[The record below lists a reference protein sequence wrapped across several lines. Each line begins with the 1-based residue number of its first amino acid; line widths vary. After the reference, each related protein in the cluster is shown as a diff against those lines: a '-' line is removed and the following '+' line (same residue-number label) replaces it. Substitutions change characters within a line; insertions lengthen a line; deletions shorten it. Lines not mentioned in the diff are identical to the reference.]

1 MHDLIF
7 VPTEL
12 CSDHASAF
20 AKLDFV
26 SAEEQSA
33 GTCISGSTSEINSV
47 SLSLKRCFLG

>member
-1 MHDLIF
+1 MHDSIF

-12 CSDHASAF
+12 CSDHAAAF

-33 GTCISGSTSEINSV
+33 ATCISGSTSEINSV
-47 SLSLKRCFLG
+47 IASLGNNMV